1 MKMNRIIENRK
12 LEGSKDTKEMGSQS
26 LPLSQKKN
34 GKGL

>member
-1 MKMNRIIENRK
+1 MKMIRFIENQK

-26 LPLSQKKN
+26 LPISQKKN